1 MSLYPSTKW
10 YQDKNNLY
18 ITISEPDLVNIKHE
32 FQDQKLVFSAIK
44 KEDKYEMTLNLYH
57 PIITNKSILK
67 SRGCEVNIILTKK
80 DPTWWTYLVTEKK
93 LNYLYVDWNGWKDE
107 FDSDEDL
114 YDYELPDNFQQ
125 MMSEMQDKMQNK

>member
-32 FQDQKLVFSAIK
+32 FQDQKLVFSAEK

-57 PIITNKSILK
+57 PILINKSILK

-80 DPTWWTYLVTEKK
+80 DPKWWTYLVTEKK
-93 LNYLYVDWNGWKDE
+93 LNYIYVDWNGWKDE